1 MVPNYLKQ
9 FSSEEI
15 NYIIAKGQVDFTT
28 GSTGTIMLSSDM
40 LSVTSS
46 LMSIPID
53 DIEYGSAKVKNLTD
67 YKISH
72 YETASANFSVALN
85 GLNQKV
91 I

>member
-15 NYIIAKGQVDFTT
+15 NNIIAKGQVDFTT

-40 LSVTSS
+40 SSVTAS

-53 DIEYGSAKVKNLTD
+53 DVEYSSAKIKNLTD
-67 YKISH
+67 YKIS
-72 YETASANFSVALN
+72 YFATASNFSVKLN

-91 I
+91 V